1 MILLDTDI
9 IAEMMK
15 PNPDLRVE
23 AWLAAEPG
31 PSLFI
36 TTITESELRHA
47 AAMSSSSARREKFI
61 AAIDAMLAEDFHGR
75 VLPFDAAAAIAYA
88 AIAAESQNAG
98 ETLVQ
103 FDAQIAAIAKSRGA
117 ALATRNPA
125 RFEGCGIETV
135 NPWDDKLRVSSLR
148 ATGRA
153 RL

>member
-15 PNPDLRVE
+15 PNPDPRVE
-23 AWLAAEPG
+23 AWLAAQPG

-36 TTITESELRHA
+36 TTITESELRLA
-47 AAMSSSSARREKFI
+47 VSMSSPAARREKFT
-61 AAIDAMLAEDFHGR
+61 AAIDAMLAEDFAGR

-88 AIAAESQNAG
+88 AIAAESRNAG
-98 ETLVQ
+98 KPLAQ
-103 FDAQIAAIAKSRGA
+103 FDAQIAGIAKSRGA

-135 NPWDDKLRVSSLR
+135 DPWNGN
-148 ATGRA
+148 API
-153 RL
+153 